1 MISVSIESA
10 YVTSYYIVALV
21 LTMSPFLTY
30 SDLLAQKIPPT
41 LHLEKPK
48 MYYLTMVIYRVRL
61 KKMTQH
67 VKCDYLVTP
76 ENFCA
81 KFGRIV

>member
-1 MISVSIESA
+1 MDI
-10 YVTSYYIVALV
+10 YSYTVEDYIQGA
-21 LTMSPFLTY
+21 
-30 SDLLAQKIPPT
+30 A
-41 LHLEKPK
+41 
-48 MYYLTMVIYRVRL
+48 

-81 KFGRIV
+81 KFGTIV

>member
-1 MISVSIESA
+1 
-10 YVTSYYIVALV
+10 
-21 LTMSPFLTY
+21 
-30 SDLLAQKIPPT
+30 
-41 LHLEKPK
+41 
-48 MYYLTMVIYRVRL
+48 VRL

-67 VKCDYLVTP
+67 VKRDYLVTP

>member
-1 MISVSIESA
+1 MLGLMI
-10 YVTSYYIVALV
+10 VTIYREFAIVAILQG
-21 LTMSPFLTY
+21 
-30 SDLLAQKIPPT
+30 AA
-41 LHLEKPK
+41 
-48 MYYLTMVIYRVRL
+48 

-67 VKCDYLVTP
+67 VKCDYLVTS

>member
-1 MISVSIESA
+1 MLNPVQLGLHVEN
-10 YVTSYYIVALV
+10 VALA
-21 LTMSPFLTY
+21 LFRHKKLPGTCTGGSSY
-30 SDLLAQKIPPT
+30 SA
-41 LHLEKPK
+41 
-48 MYYLTMVIYRVRL
+48 VYRVRL
-61 KKMTQH
+61 KMTQH

>member
-1 MISVSIESA
+1 MKLGKLKWKPVRRLVKKDMLRCEKK
-10 YVTSYYIVALV
+10 TSKEENRKGELGKNNRN
-21 LTMSPFLTY
+21 
-30 SDLLAQKIPPT
+30 KIRT
-41 LHLEKPK
+41 
-48 MYYLTMVIYRVRL
+48 IQGAA

>member
-1 MISVSIESA
+1 MQIAKKNSEA
-10 YVTSYYIVALV
+10 T
-21 LTMSPFLTY
+21 
-30 SDLLAQKIPPT
+30 
-41 LHLEKPK
+41 
-48 MYYLTMVIYRVRL
+48 YRVRL

>member
-1 MISVSIESA
+1 MRFLFRHNRSVLCWILITLQFKPEE
-10 YVTSYYIVALV
+10 L
-21 LTMSPFLTY
+21 
-30 SDLLAQKIPPT
+30 SDLQGAA
-41 LHLEKPK
+41 
-48 MYYLTMVIYRVRL
+48 

-81 KFGRIV
+81 KFCMIV